1 MMRKLWAGY
10 LALALPWIVLVAA
23 PASAQLLGNMS
34 TASVEEVGAQK
45 IGGYV
50 GITGDFVALT
60 GQFRL
65 GVASSL
71 DLGGK
76 LAYVDFNSP
85 GGSSIALNADL
96 KIQILDVY
104 LQDPIDLSLGP
115 DVTYF
120 RESDVT
126 NWYFGG
132 FILLS
137 KEYALASGKPL
148 SPYARL
154 GLRLHRA
161 EFAGESTDEFDIGFA
176 GGIEYGLSGYTSIF
190 GELVIEDMGT
200 GIYVG
205 AQYQLP

>member
-1 MMRKLWAGY
+1 MMRTLLAGIP
-10 LALALPWIVLVAA
+10 ALALPWIILTAA
-23 PASAQLLGNMS
+23 PASAQLLGAMS
-34 TASVEEVGAQK
+34 TAAVEEVGAQK
-45 IGGYV
+45 VGGYV

-71 DLGGK
+71 DMGVK
-76 LAYVDFNSP
+76 AAYVDFNSP
-85 GGSSIALNADL
+85 GGSSLALNADL
-96 KIQILDVY
+96 KIQILDIY

-120 RESDVT
+120 RASDVT

-132 FILLS
+132 FILVS
-137 KEYALASGKPL
+137 REYALSNGKPL

-161 EFAGESTDEFDIGFA
+161 ESAGTSTDDFDIGFA
-176 GGIEYGLSGYTSIF
+176 GGVEYGLSGYTSVF
-190 GELVIEDMGT
+190 GEIVIEDMGT
-200 GIYVG
+200 GFYVG